1 MYIRSTLVTL
11 LFVLMRSYT
20 STLHN
25 NKQYTVYKTQT
36 GCSHAYVD
44 HRYVFTIYSTVE
56 DLGGLMGHIV
66 MIEGTE
72 NGSLFQVYINDILK
86 IMYM

>member
-25 NKQYTVYKTQT
+25 NKQYTVYKTQA
-36 GCSHAYVD
+36 GCIHEYVLD
-44 HRYVFTIYSTVE
+44 QICIYNIQYS
-56 DLGGLMGHIV
+56 GGFRGA
-66 MIEGTE
+66 
-72 NGSLFQVYINDILK
+72 NGPGYD
-86 IMYM
+86 